1 MREGDDHY
9 YLTGYSVSDDPY
21 AQPNGVLINNLGLTT
36 TAELN
41 EAESEFA
48 LIRLAM
54 LTESPVIGHFDLAH
68 LQAIHLFIF
77 QDVYPWAGQI
87 RCVNIGKNDTQFLSH
102 ERIEQ
107 EAASIHQELHA
118 EQLLIGLGIKDFS
131 TRAAYY
137 LSRINRVHP
146 FREGNGR
153 VARLLALLMG
163 LQVGLPPLDFS
174 PIDGANKD
182 AYIVGIHA
190 ALGRNYVPLTAMF
203 ERVISQTWT
212 QHAASSA
219 R

>member
-102 ERIEQ
+102 ERIEK

-153 VARLLALLMG
+153 AQRELLQQLANGAGYFINWAGVSQEAMKHACIAGIEAEDLNPLRRIIF
-163 LQVGLPPLDFS
+163 VGLEPLPSGEIPDPS
-174 PIDGANKD
+174 P
-182 AYIVGIHA
+182 
-190 ALGRNYVPLTAMF
+190 
-203 ERVISQTWT
+203 
-212 QHAASSA
+212 
-219 R
+219 